1 MSNVRKFRVKTRLSS
16 MIKEPGGIHVN
27 EALKRGEAVLAGQ
40 TEVCLDQI
48 DVCIARI
55 EALFADPKSDPE
67 EMYRLSTD
75 VVTLCAVLPDPALAE
90 VARSL
95 CELIDQAS
103 ETGRS
108 KPQAVQVHIASMKL
122 LHRTGLDA
130 AGSQQ
135 ILDSLNAMVAKLDR

>member
-1 MSNVRKFRVKTRLSS
+1 MSEVRKFRVKTRLSS
-16 MIKEPGGIHVN
+16 MIKEPGGIHVS
-27 EALKRGEAVLAGQ
+27 EALKRGEAVIASQ

-55 EALFADPKSDPE
+55 EALFADPKGDPE
-67 EMYRLSTD
+67 EMYRLASD
-75 VVTLCAVLPDPALAE
+75 IVTLCAVMPYPALAE

-95 CELIDQAS
+95 CELIDQEG
-103 ETGRS
+103 ETGRRN
-108 KPQAVQVHIASMKL
+108 PQAIQVHIASIKL

>member
-1 MSNVRKFRVKTRLSS
+1 MSTVRKFRVKTRLSS
-16 MIKEPGGIHVN
+16 MIKEPGGIHIS
-27 EALKRGEAVLAGQ
+27 EALKRGEEVIASQ

-48 DVCIARI
+48 DKCIARI
-55 EALFADPKSDPE
+55 EALFSDPNHDPE

-75 VVTLCAVLPDPALAE
+75 IVTLCAVLPDPALSE

-103 ETGRS
+103 ETGRR

-122 LHRTGLDA
+122 LHRTGLDSSA
-130 AGSQQ
+130 SHE
-135 ILDSLNAMVAKLDR
+135 ILHSLNKMVAKLDR

>member
-1 MSNVRKFRVKTRLSS
+1 MSTVRKFRVKTRLSS
-16 MIKEPGGIHVN
+16 MIKEPGGIHIS
-27 EALKRGEAVLAGQ
+27 EALKRGEEVIASQ

-55 EALFADPKSDPE
+55 EALFGDPNHDPE

-75 VVTLCAVLPDPALAE
+75 IVTLCAVLPDPALSE

-103 ETGRS
+103 ETGRR

-122 LHRTGLDA
+122 LHRTGLDSSA
-130 AGSQQ
+130 SQE
-135 ILDSLNAMVAKLDR
+135 ILQSLNKMVAKLDR

>member
-1 MSNVRKFRVKTRLSS
+1 MSTVRKFRVKTRLAS
-16 MIKEPGGIHVN
+16 MIREPGGIHVS
-27 EALKRGEAVLAGQ
+27 EALKRGEEVIASQ
-40 TEVCLDQI
+40 TDVCLEQI
-48 DVCIARI
+48 DLCIARI
-55 EALFADPKSDPE
+55 EAMFKEPDHDPE

-75 VVTLCAVLPDPALAE
+75 IVTLCAVLPDPALAE

-103 ETGRS
+103 ESGRR

-130 AGSQQ
+130 AASQE
-135 ILDSLNAMVAKLDR
+135 ILESLNRMVAKLDR